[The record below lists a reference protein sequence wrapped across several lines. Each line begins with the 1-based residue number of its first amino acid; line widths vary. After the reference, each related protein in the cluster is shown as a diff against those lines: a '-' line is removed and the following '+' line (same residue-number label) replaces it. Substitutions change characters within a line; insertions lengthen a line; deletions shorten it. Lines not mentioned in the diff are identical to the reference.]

1 MVKRAYIEKY
11 PNEANNYVF
20 IKDEKLSGIL
30 RYIDEKDALQS
41 YYDDLDT
48 LLPKYYF
55 IKDEQE
61 QSYIATEWKEHDTIV
76 FPPFLDYVLFHQT
89 DGVIKVI
96 SYGEFVEK
104 FNKQLLDVP
113 GFLQDT
119 KVIPKKHSKSIN
131 KKTKKM
137 KWTPITKSFTK
148 QSLNIFMDL

>member
-1 MVKRAYIEKY
+1 M
-11 PNEANNYVF
+11 
-20 IKDEKLSGIL
+20 
-30 RYIDEKDALQS
+30 
-41 YYDDLDT
+41 
-48 LLPKYYF
+48 
-55 IKDEQE
+55 
-61 QSYIATEWKEHDTIV
+61 
-76 FPPFLDYVLFHQT
+76 FPPYLDYVLFHQT

-96 SYGEFVEK
+96 SYVEFVEK
-104 FNKQLLDVP
+104 FKKQLLDVP